1 MRWSV
6 GLLLISAVSCVRLSP
21 YPPPTVAWHRLY
33 QPLEDPDAVL
43 WVAAA
48 YEQVIAEWGTPAH
61 VWSDWMLLRSEKRS
75 DVVYQV
81 KEGFSLTEIIDDKNH
96 RAAIYVGEESSHP
109 AYPLLL
115 AHEAAHLFNPYITDW
130 YMEGAA
136 TLFAIEFCASR
147 GVSTAVWEEAF
158 KKNKNDP
165 YANAYQLMRE
175 LKSAFPDTYAQLIHT
190 TERIHKQACWQ
201 RIDIDRWL
209 DQRSESDRARA
220 LTIIHAYADQLQK
233 QSDSAVVFTTPQS
246 LNEMR

>member
-1 MRWSV
+1 MGGS
-6 GLLLISAVSCVRLSP
+6 
-21 YPPPTVAWHRLY
+21 
-33 QPLEDPDAVL
+33 
-43 WVAAA
+43 A
-48 YEQVIAEWGTPAH
+48 YEQVIAEWGTPSQ

-81 KEGFSLTEIIDDKNH
+81 KRVLAYRNNRREKSSGSYLH
-96 RAAIYVGEESSHP
+96 REEPSHP

-115 AHEAAHLFNPYITDW
+115 AHEAAHLFNPWITDW

-136 TLFAIEFCASR
+136 TLFAIEFCTSR

-158 KKNKNDP
+158 TQHKNDP
-165 YANAYQLMRE
+165 YAHAYRLMRE
-175 LKSAFPDTYAQLIHT
+175 LKNAFPDAYAQLLHT
-190 TERIHKQACWQ
+190 TQRIDKQEHWQ

-246 LNEMR
+246 LDEMR